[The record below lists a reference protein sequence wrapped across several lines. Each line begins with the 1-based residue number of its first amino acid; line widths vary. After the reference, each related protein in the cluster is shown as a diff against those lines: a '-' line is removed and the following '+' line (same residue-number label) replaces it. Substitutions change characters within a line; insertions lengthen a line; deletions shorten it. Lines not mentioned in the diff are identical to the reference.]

1 MFYSELVPI
10 SKFLHS
16 YPLKK
21 LTFMLKKQTIWK
33 QERKIASSFLR
44 SFFCLKPGPYQPRK
58 HKHKRSLCASED
70 GHDINIRI
78 SKPCILLMF
87 MFMSPQ
93 CPVSRGHVGVSISAR
108 LSANWRRLMLTSTMF
123 SLNISIIRSIRKNR
137 SALRTWGLMPSFIP
151 FGWNAVLKYQ
161 YLGVYL
167 QQVRRQT
174 RGKYMAEYGLLYL
187 HLYKGLLLKAF
198 EQEGYISA
206 IPHYGHNNQRANFWK

>member
-78 SKPCILLMF
+78 AKPCVLLML

-93 CPVSRGHVGVSISAR
+93 CPVSRGRVGISISAR
-108 LSANWRRLMLTSTMF
+108 LSPNWRRLMLMSTMF
-123 SLNISIIRSIRKNR
+123 SLNISIRK
-137 SALRTWGLMPSFIP
+137 LMLMSQLSSLEHKLLMLLFMLML
-151 FGWNAVLKYQ
+151 AS
-161 YLGVYL
+161 
-167 QQVRRQT
+167 QVRT
-174 RGKYMAEYGLLYL
+174 RL
-187 HLYKGLLLKAF
+187 
-198 EQEGYISA
+198 QE
-206 IPHYGHNNQRANFWK
+206 